1 MTLKLKG
8 PTMILTRKEKEN
20 RNALVVLRPTVMCV
34 CLVGRIDANVSGSCP
49 PSLSKEH
56 VNHGAGKRKAEDAQ
70 HRKHDHHKCV
80 AGP

>member
-8 PTMILTRKEKEN
+8 PTMILTRKVKEIEN
-20 RNALVVLRPTVMCV
+20 VLVFRPTVMCV

-70 HRKHDHHKCV
+70 HRRHDHHKCV